1 MFLEKDGSV
10 SIRKRNFQILATNM
24 YKESKGLS
32 PSIIAEPFKHKG
44 DQHNLRNIAEFTT
57 PAITTVYHDMKL
69 SHS

>member
-44 DQHNLRNIAEFTT
+44 DQHNLRNCE
-57 PAITTVYHDMKL
+57 TVIYFVHVNFK
-69 SHS
+69 